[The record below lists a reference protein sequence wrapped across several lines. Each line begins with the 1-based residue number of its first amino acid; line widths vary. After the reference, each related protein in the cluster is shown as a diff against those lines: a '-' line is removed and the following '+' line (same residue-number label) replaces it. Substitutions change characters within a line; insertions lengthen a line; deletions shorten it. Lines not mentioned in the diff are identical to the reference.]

1 MASVKALAF
10 LAVILVLA
18 AGAERRRPSMTAC
31 ALTLKKHV
39 DAIADAGIRWLRS
52 MSLPFPLSLTKNNG
66 GQTAVHVLS
75 QDALIEQ
82 RLGEVNILENVTKF
96 ETLRQHSMNAY

>member
-1 MASVKALAF
+1 
-10 LAVILVLA
+10 
-18 AGAERRRPSMTAC
+18 
-31 ALTLKKHV
+31 
-39 DAIADAGIRWLRS
+39 

-82 RLGEVNILENVTKF
+82 RLGEVNILENETRF
-96 ETLRQHSMNAY
+96 ETLRQHSMNAYS